1 MVKLNESSEF
11 FLVIEGGK
19 KETRL
24 QLYSNGNGD
33 FFLIFRILFY
43 LLYPSHSTIKYAI
56 LEKGFQNIKDADAA
70 FNSYYEFFNGKD
82 RKYDVETFKTLDD
95 CFKACGAL

>member
-1 MVKLNESSEF
+1 MVKLNETSNF
-11 FLVIEGGK
+11 FLVIEGDK
-19 KETRL
+19 KRTRL

-43 LLYPSHSTIKYAI
+43 PSVSTIKYAI
-56 LEKGFQNIKDADAA
+56 SEKGFQNIKDADTA

-82 RKYDVETFKTLDD
+82 RKYDVEPFKTLDD